1 MSKSKL
7 NQKSLYEIKKVKR
20 VMRMKSEGFEPT
32 TFEVYKVSGP
42 NKFRKYFVSRKDAKS
57 FIDGYTDTKMTLG
70 IVKNIMNEIKMKQY
84 ERNDISRRINNIIL
98 SEYNNI
104 RISQNNFRYNL

>member
-1 MSKSKL
+1 MKSKL
-7 NQKSLYEIKKVKR
+7 NTKSLYEIKKVKR

-32 TFEVYKVSGP
+32 SFEVYKVSGP

-98 SEYNNI
+98 SEYNYI

>member
-1 MSKSKL
+1 MKSKL

-32 TFEVYKVSGP
+32 SFEVYKVSGP

-57 FIDGYTDTKMTLG
+57 FIDGYTDTKMTIG
-70 IVKNIMNEIKMKQY
+70 IVKNIMNEIKLKQY
-84 ERNDISRRINNIIL
+84 V
-98 SEYNNI
+98 
-104 RISQNNFRYNL
+104 